1 MTDGF
6 PSEISEWAEHVGTSL
21 AEARLAPAP
30 VVEQAG
36 MIYAATADVALAYQ
50 VLVTLSRTV
59 ALVLRPTGHAGG
71 PIGAYAAANIDP
83 AFRHAAQLV
92 GFAAQGD
99 AGMVDA
105 IARAVLAAPH
115 DPLAEARTTLWAILE
130 VLATEPVT
138 PATEGPTD
146 E

>member
-1 MTDGF
+1 MSDF
-6 PSEISEWAEHVGTSL
+6 PSEISDWAEHVGTAL
-21 AEARLAPAP
+21 AEARLATSP

-71 PIGAYAAANIDP
+71 PIGAYAAAGIDP

-105 IARAVLAAPH
+105 IARAVLAAPR
-115 DPLAEARTTLWAILE
+115 DPPGRSPHRALGYSRGARHRARD
-130 VLATEPVT
+130 PRYRR
-138 PATEGPTD
+138 TD
-146 E
+146 R